1 LGTEEQGIY
10 LYSPKHPRSSLHLN
24 PSTLT
29 FNGPVRKIVELDSS
43 YLLVSRS
50 GIYELEAYNHSDS
63 TTFNITPISQETRY
77 RDAVLDTVNN
87 LVWIGSR
94 EGLYRYKD
102 GQIDQIWNRRR
113 LVEYSNK

>member
-1 LGTEEQGIY
+1 M
-10 LYSPKHPRSSLHLN
+10 
-24 PSTLT
+24 
-29 FNGPVRKIVELDSS
+29 ELDSS

-102 GQIDQIWNRRR
+102 GQIELQGGIDSGIAARI
-113 LVEYSNK
+113 LSLIHI